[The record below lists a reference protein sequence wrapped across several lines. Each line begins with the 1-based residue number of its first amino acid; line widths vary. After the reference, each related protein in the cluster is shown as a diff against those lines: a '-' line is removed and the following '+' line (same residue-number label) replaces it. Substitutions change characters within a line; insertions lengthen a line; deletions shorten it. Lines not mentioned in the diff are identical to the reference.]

1 MNREELI
8 EYIASV
14 ILGDLPVAAE
24 LYMCVKEDGGHALR
38 RMQLKEE
45 TEKNFAYVFSELV
58 KDKYIESNVDVKSM
72 DEIDDNQN
80 IFYTLTQTDEYYPF
94 AFLNEENISVYNS
107 EQVVSCVGYFIKLG
121 SQNKYMYLYQSKN
134 NALTI
139 NNDKTFLLKK
149 TIKDVFTYVKE
160 EVLRIEKRI
169 DILIV
174 ENDIFTS
181 NEKILERTFGLE
193 KYIRNSAKIAIDQIS
208 SLCIMS
214 STDVFC
220 RFEHKLSNSKKL
232 MKIKDSPVL
241 KMSKQDILRK
251 INEIER
257 YKSLINVQDGQIVV
271 KNQNDVNN
279 VLKLF
284 GDAILKSELTNAEY
298 ETMIKKK
305 LDSIYDEE

>member
-1 MNREELI
+1 MNHTELK
-8 EYIASV
+8 EYITSV
-14 ILGDLPVAAE
+14 ILEDLPIAAE
-24 LYMCVKEDGGHALR
+24 LYMCVKEGGGHALR
-38 RMQLKEE
+38 RMQLRNE
-45 TEKNFAYVFSELV
+45 TERSFAYVFSELV
-58 KDKYIESNVDVKSM
+58 KDKYIESNIDVKSI

-80 IFYTLTQTDEYYPF
+80 IFYTLTQTDEYHPF
-94 AFLNEENISVYNS
+94 DFLNQDNISTYNS
-107 EQVVSCVGYFIKLG
+107 EQVVTCVGYFIKLG
-121 SQNKYMYLYQSKN
+121 SQSKYIYLYQSKN

-139 NNDKTFLLKK
+139 NNDKMFLLKK
-149 TIKDVFTYVKE
+149 TIKDVFTCVKE

-181 NEKILERTFGLE
+181 NVKILEKTFGLE
-193 KYIRNSAKIAIDQIS
+193 KYIRNSAKIAINMIS

-214 STDVFC
+214 STDVFF

-241 KMSKQDILRK
+241 KMSKHDIITK
-251 INEIER
+251 INDIER
-257 YKSLINVQDGQIVV
+257 YKLLINVQDGQIVV

-279 VLKLF
+279 LLKLL
-284 GDAILKSELTNAEY
+284 GDAILRSELTNAEY

-305 LDSIYDEE
+305 L